1 VRSRRE
7 LPRRQSHGPTDT
19 SLYLLYQRKQKKTGG
34 IFSVAETDSQE
45 ESEETPST
53 LALYGEHRS
62 INLNKFSEAV
72 LNKSKYLSD

>member
-1 VRSRRE
+1 M
-7 LPRRQSHGPTDT
+7 
-19 SLYLLYQRKQKKTGG
+19 
-34 IFSVAETDSQE
+34 AETDSQE

>member
-1 VRSRRE
+1 MARPTRRFIYCTKE
-7 LPRRQSHGPTDT
+7 N
-19 SLYLLYQRKQKKTGG
+19 KKKITGG